1 MKIGIGS
8 DHAGFGLK
16 EEIKTYLQED
26 FPELEVVD
34 YGTKST
40 DSTDYPIYG
49 AKVAQALAA
58 GEVER
63 GILICATGIG
73 ITMTAGKVKGVRA
86 ALCHDAF
93 TAKMSRLH
101 NDANILSMGA
111 RVIGSGVA
119 KDMVKTWLETDF
131 EGGRH
136 ERRVHQIHDL
146 TQEDSN

>member
-8 DHAGFGLK
+8 DHAGFDLK
-16 EEIKTYLQED
+16 EELKAYLQED
-26 FPELEVVD
+26 LPEIDVVD
-34 YGTKST
+34 YGTKDINSA
-40 DSTDYPIYG
+40 DYPIYG
-49 AKVAQALAA
+49 AKVAKALAA
-58 GEVER
+58 GDINR
-63 GILICATGIG
+63 GILICGTGIG

-101 NDANILSMGA
+101 NDANIISMGA

-119 KDMVKTWLETDF
+119 KDMLKVWLETEF
-131 EGGRH
+131 EGGERH

-146 TQEDSN
+146 TQ